1 MKQRILI
8 IDFGS
13 QVTKLIARRIRDFGV
28 FSEIIPFELLQKK
41 KLPKTNEV
49 KGIILSGGPS
59 SVDETN
65 SPKIPKFIYDLN
77 LPVLGICYGLQLLC
91 RDLGGTVRFSKERE
105 FGKTKITIMKKSIL
119 FNNFYSPKKTYQVW
133 MSHSDNVIKIPK
145 NFEILASSENCE
157 AAIIQNK
164 KKNIFGVQFHPEVIH
179 THKGT
184 ELLKNFTFHICN
196 CKCIWNMKDFKS
208 QMITEIRNIVGK
220 NKVLC
225 ALSGG
230 VDSTVTAVLIHAAIG
245 KQIQCV
251 FVDTGL
257 MRKNEVD
264 NIKKLFK
271 KNFNIPLDIINSSKI
286 FFKKLQ
292 GVTNPEKKR
301 KIIGKQFIKVFEN
314 YSKKSHKIK
323 FLAQGTLY
331 PDVIESMSKVGKSSV
346 TIKSH
351 HNVGG
356 LPKKMKFK
364 LLEPLREL
372 FKDEVRELGKQ
383 LKISNDFVKRHPF
396 PGPGLGIRVLGE
408 INSKNIK
415 IIKDAD
421 HIFINLIKEYGLY
434 DKIWQAFCVLL
445 PVRSVGVM
453 GDNRTYEKICVLRA
467 VTSVDGMTAEAFKFS
482 NEFLEKCSNEIINKV
497 KGINRVCY
505 DFTSKPPGTIEFE

>member
-8 IDFGS
+8 VDFGS

-28 FSEIIPFELLQKK
+28 FSEIIPFELLKK
-41 KLPKTNEV
+41 KILKTNEV

-65 SPKIPKFIYDLN
+65 SPKIPKFIYDLK

-91 RDLGGTVRFSKERE
+91 RDLGGTVKFAKERE
-105 FGKTKITIMKKSIL
+105 FGKTKILIKKKSIL
-119 FNNFYSPKKTYQVW
+119 FNNFYRPKKNYQVW
-133 MSHSDNVIKIPK
+133 MSHSDNVIKVPK
-145 NFEILASSENCE
+145 NFEILASSDNCE

-179 THKGT
+179 THKGS
-184 ELLKNFTFHICN
+184 ELLKNFTFQICR
-196 CKCIWNMKDFKS
+196 CKGIWNMKDFKS
-208 QMITEIRNIVGK
+208 KMITEIKNKVGE

-292 GVTNPEKKR
+292 GITNPEKKR
-301 KIIGKQFIKVFEN
+301 KIIGKQFIKVFES

-331 PDVIESMSKVGKSSV
+331 PDVIESMSKVGKSTV

-372 FKDEVRELGKQ
+372 FKDEVRELGRQ
-383 LKISNDFVKRHPF
+383 LKISNDFVQRHPF

-505 DFTSKPPGTIEFE
+505 DFTSKPPGTIEYE